1 MKMITVGIDTEEI
14 ARFTEWTK
22 YSKERLLRI
31 FSEEEL
37 SYCLEEP
44 VKTLER
50 MAARFAAKEAF
61 YKAVTNL
68 LLEPKSFMQVS
79 TLCSV
84 KKHANGTPELVVN
97 WAALELPEYSTQISL
112 THTSQV
118 ATALVV
124 IVNVNSK
131 SE

>member
-1 MKMITVGIDTEEI
+1 MITVGIDTEEI
-14 ARFTEWTK
+14 ARFAEWTK

-44 VKTLER
+44 VKTPER

-61 YKAVTNL
+61 YKAVTSL
-68 LLEPKSFMQVS
+68 LIKPQSFMQVGS
-79 TLCSV
+79 LCSV
-84 KKHANGTPELVVN
+84 IKHDNGNPELIVD
-97 WAALELPEYSTQISL
+97 WQALGLPEYTTQVSL

-118 ATALVV
+118 ATALV
-124 IVNVNSK
+124 IITNAS
-131 SE
+131 